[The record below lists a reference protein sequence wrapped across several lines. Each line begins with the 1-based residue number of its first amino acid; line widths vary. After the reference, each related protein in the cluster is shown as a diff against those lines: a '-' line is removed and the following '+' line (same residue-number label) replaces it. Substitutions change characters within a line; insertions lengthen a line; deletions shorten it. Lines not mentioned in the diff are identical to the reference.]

1 MLVDGG
7 LAAVLAF
14 LGVASGVAM
23 VIQPGSSVTG
33 ISRVAGIPLAL
44 LLAVPVIF
52 RRSHPV
58 AAFGAAVAIGGI
70 QVLLNIRPN
79 ATDLVIVILLYT
91 LAAYT
96 PRRTSVTGLAI
107 CLVGSAVA
115 VARWM
120 PGQLSVLDAIA
131 VGSIMFAG
139 PSLIAWVFGDSMR
152 YRRAYY
158 TSLEDRAARLEAE
171 RDAQAQIAAAA
182 ERARIAR
189 ELHDVVAHNVSV
201 MVVQADGA
209 SYALGS
215 DPDRARQALAAI
227 SATGRQA
234 LTEMRRMLG
243 VLRRDED
250 GPEPERA
257 PLPGIGQL
265 GELLEQTRATGL
277 AVSFTVEGVPQPL
290 PDGAA
295 LAAYRI
301 VQESLTNTRKHGG
314 PGATAQ
320 VTLRYLED
328 ALLLRITDDGQG
340 AGASLRRGR
349 PRADRDARAGGHLR
363 RLGAGRPAPVR
374 RLPGDGAAAADT
386 LRARHPR
393 ASIPRAGIRCTP
405 RGARGRQAC
414 RCRMSIRIVLVD
426 DQELVRAGFRMVLD
440 AQPDMEVV
448 GEAGDG
454 LAATQLLRTVAADV
468 AVMDVRMPRL
478 DGIEATRQICRA
490 GDRPRVLMLTTFDLD
505 EYAYSALKAGASGFL
520 LKDVPPEELLFAHP
534 GGALRRRGGRPVH
547 HPAADRPFRAAV
559 PGRRRPGPAGPRLPD
574 RARAGG
580 TRPRRPGP
588 VQRRDRGAAVRV
600 RGHRED
606 PCRPGAGQA
615 RPA

>member
-1 MLVDGG
+1 VGVLYAWLRRHPKLVDGG

-14 LGVASGVAM
+14 LGVASAAVM
-23 VIQPGSSVTG
+23 VFRPGSATVG
-33 ISRVAGIPLAL
+33 FGRLAGIPLAL
-44 LLAVPVIF
+44 LLAVPVVF

-58 AAFGAAVAIGGI
+58 GAFAAAIVIGAL
-70 QVLLNIRPN
+70 QVLLNLKPT

-96 PRRTSVTGLAI
+96 PRRISVTGLAI
-107 CLVGSAVA
+107 CLVGSATA

-120 PGQLSVLDAIA
+120 PDRLSLLDATV

-139 PSLIAWVFGDSMR
+139 PSVIAWVFGDSMR

-158 TSLEDRAARLEAE
+158 TNLEDRAARLEAE

-209 SYALGS
+209 SYALLS

-227 SATGRQA
+227 ASTGRQA
-234 LTEMRRMLG
+234 LAEMRRMLG

-250 GPEPERA
+250 GTGPGRA

-290 PDGAA
+290 PGGAA

-314 PGATAQ
+314 PRATAQ

-340 AGASLRRGR
+340 AAAAS
-349 PRADRDARAGGHLR
+349 D
-363 RLGAGRPAPVR
+363 GAG
-374 RLPGDGAAAADT
+374 
-386 LRARHPR
+386 H
-393 ASIPRAGIRCTP
+393 
-405 RGARGRQAC
+405 
-414 RCRMSIRIVLVD
+414 
-426 DQELVRAGFRMVLD
+426 
-440 AQPDMEVV
+440 
-448 GEAGDG
+448 G
-454 LAATQLLRTVAADV
+454 LTGMRERVA
-468 AVMDVRMPRL
+468 
-478 DGIEATRQICRA
+478 I
-490 GDRPRVLMLTTFDLD
+490 
-505 EYAYSALKAGASGFL
+505 Y
-520 LKDVPPEELLFAHP
+520 
-534 GGALRRRGGRPVH
+534 GGWVQ
-547 HPAADRPFRAAV
+547 
-559 PGRRRPGPAGPRLPD
+559 AGPRPSGGYHVTARLPFAPAPPQEVYAD
-574 RARAGG
+574 ASGS
-580 TRPRRPGP
+580 
-588 VQRRDRGAAVRV
+588 GAA
-600 RGHRED
+600 
-606 PCRPGAGQA
+606 
-615 RPA
+615 

>member
-1 MLVDGG
+1 MGALYGWLRRHPMLVDGG

-23 VIQPGSSVTG
+23 VFHPGASVTAG
-33 ISRVAGIPLAL
+33 SPLVHGPAAETVSRVAAIPLAL

-52 RRSHPV
+52 RRKHPV
-58 AAFGAAVAIGGI
+58 GAFAGAVVIGGI
-70 QVLLNIRPN
+70 QVLLNVRPN

-96 PRRTSVTGLAI
+96 PRRISVTGLLI

-131 VGSIMFAG
+131 VGSILFAG

-171 RDAQAQIAAAA
+171 RDAQAQVAAAA

-209 SYALGS
+209 SYALTS

-227 SATGRQA
+227 ASTGRQA

-243 VLRRDED
+243 VLRRDDD
-250 GPEPERA
+250 GTEPERA

-265 GELLEQTRATGL
+265 GELLEQARASGL

-290 PDGAA
+290 ADGAA

-314 PGATAQ
+314 PRATAQ
-320 VTLRYLED
+320 VLLRYLED
-328 ALLLRITDDGQG
+328 ALLLRVTDDGLGGTAVSDGAGHGLTGMRERVAIYGGWVQAGPRPAGGYQVTARLPFVPALPQEAYADASG
-340 AGASLRRGR
+340 AGA
-349 PRADRDARAGGHLR
+349 A
-363 RLGAGRPAPVR
+363 
-374 RLPGDGAAAADT
+374 
-386 LRARHPR
+386 
-393 ASIPRAGIRCTP
+393 
-405 RGARGRQAC
+405 
-414 RCRMSIRIVLVD
+414 
-426 DQELVRAGFRMVLD
+426 
-440 AQPDMEVV
+440 
-448 GEAGDG
+448 
-454 LAATQLLRTVAADV
+454 
-468 AVMDVRMPRL
+468 
-478 DGIEATRQICRA
+478 
-490 GDRPRVLMLTTFDLD
+490 
-505 EYAYSALKAGASGFL
+505 
-520 LKDVPPEELLFAHP
+520 
-534 GGALRRRGGRPVH
+534 
-547 HPAADRPFRAAV
+547 
-559 PGRRRPGPAGPRLPD
+559 
-574 RARAGG
+574 
-580 TRPRRPGP
+580 
-588 VQRRDRGAAVRV
+588 
-600 RGHRED
+600 
-606 PCRPGAGQA
+606 
-615 RPA
+615 

>member
-14 LGVASGVAM
+14 LGIASSAAM
-23 VIQPGSSVTG
+23 GRLIAVPLVI
-33 ISRVAGIPLAL
+33 A
-44 LLAVPVIF
+44 LAVPVVF
-52 RRSHPV
+52 RRAYPV
-58 AAFGAAVAIGGI
+58 AAFAAAIAVGAF
-70 QVLLNIRPN
+70 QVLINSKPN
-79 ATDLVIVILLYT
+79 PTDLAIVILLYT

-96 PRRTSVTGLAI
+96 PRRISITGLAI
-107 CLVGSAVA
+107 CLAGSAAA
-115 VARWM
+115 VLRWM
-120 PGQLSVLDAIA
+120 PDRLSMWDSLL

-158 TSLEDRAARLEAE
+158 TNLEDRAARLEAE

-215 DPDRARQALAAI
+215 DPARARQALAAI

-234 LTEMRRMLG
+234 LAEMRRMLG

-250 GPEPERA
+250 GTEPGRA

-314 PGATAQ
+314 PRATAE

-328 ALLLRITDDGQG
+328 ALLLRITDDG
-340 AGASLRRGR
+340 R
-349 PRADRDARAGGHLR
+349 
-363 RLGAGRPAPVR
+363 
-374 RLPGDGAAAADT
+374 GAAAASDGAGHGLT
-386 LRARHPR
+386 GMRERVAVYGGWVQAGPCPSGGYHVAALLPLVAPAPPAAYPD
-393 ASIPRAGIRCTP
+393 ASRAG
-405 RGARGRQAC
+405 
-414 RCRMSIRIVLVD
+414 
-426 DQELVRAGFRMVLD
+426 
-440 AQPDMEVV
+440 
-448 GEAGDG
+448 
-454 LAATQLLRTVAADV
+454 AA
-468 AVMDVRMPRL
+468 
-478 DGIEATRQICRA
+478 
-490 GDRPRVLMLTTFDLD
+490 
-505 EYAYSALKAGASGFL
+505 
-520 LKDVPPEELLFAHP
+520 
-534 GGALRRRGGRPVH
+534 
-547 HPAADRPFRAAV
+547 
-559 PGRRRPGPAGPRLPD
+559 
-574 RARAGG
+574 
-580 TRPRRPGP
+580 
-588 VQRRDRGAAVRV
+588 
-600 RGHRED
+600 
-606 PCRPGAGQA
+606 
-615 RPA
+615 

>member
-1 MLVDGG
+1 MAALYAWLRRHPMLVDGG

-14 LGVASGVAM
+14 LGIASSAAM
-23 VIQPGSSVTG
+23 GRLIAVPLVI
-33 ISRVAGIPLAL
+33 A
-44 LLAVPVIF
+44 LAVPVVF
-52 RRSHPV
+52 RRAYPV
-58 AAFGAAVAIGGI
+58 AAFAAAIAVGAI
-70 QVLLNIRPN
+70 QVLINSKPN
-79 ATDLVIVILLYT
+79 PTDLAIVILLYT

-96 PRRTSVTGLAI
+96 PRRISITGLAI
-107 CLVGSAVA
+107 CLAGSAAA
-115 VARWM
+115 VLRWM
-120 PGQLSVLDAIA
+120 PGRLSMWDSLL

-158 TSLEDRAARLEAE
+158 TNLEDRAARLEAE

-234 LTEMRRMLG
+234 LAEMRRMLG

-250 GPEPERA
+250 GTEPGRG

-314 PGATAQ
+314 PRATAE

-328 ALLLRITDDGQG
+328 ALLLRITDDG
-340 AGASLRRGR
+340 R
-349 PRADRDARAGGHLR
+349 
-363 RLGAGRPAPVR
+363 
-374 RLPGDGAAAADT
+374 GAAAASDGAGHGLT
-386 LRARHPR
+386 GMRERVAVYGGWVQAGPGPSGGYHGAALLPLVAPAPPAAYPG
-393 ASIPRAGIRCTP
+393 ASRAG
-405 RGARGRQAC
+405 
-414 RCRMSIRIVLVD
+414 
-426 DQELVRAGFRMVLD
+426 
-440 AQPDMEVV
+440 
-448 GEAGDG
+448 
-454 LAATQLLRTVAADV
+454 AA
-468 AVMDVRMPRL
+468 
-478 DGIEATRQICRA
+478 
-490 GDRPRVLMLTTFDLD
+490 
-505 EYAYSALKAGASGFL
+505 
-520 LKDVPPEELLFAHP
+520 
-534 GGALRRRGGRPVH
+534 
-547 HPAADRPFRAAV
+547 
-559 PGRRRPGPAGPRLPD
+559 
-574 RARAGG
+574 
-580 TRPRRPGP
+580 
-588 VQRRDRGAAVRV
+588 
-600 RGHRED
+600 
-606 PCRPGAGQA
+606 
-615 RPA
+615 

>member
-14 LGVASGVAM
+14 LGIASSAATGRLIAVPL
-23 VIQPGSSVTG
+23 VI
-33 ISRVAGIPLAL
+33 A
-44 LLAVPVIF
+44 LAVPVVF
-52 RRSHPV
+52 RRAYPV
-58 AAFGAAVAIGGI
+58 AAFAAAIAVGAL
-70 QVLLNIRPN
+70 QVLINSKPN
-79 ATDLVIVILLYT
+79 PTDLAIVILLYT

-96 PRRTSVTGLAI
+96 PRRISITGLAI
-107 CLVGSAVA
+107 CLAGSAAA
-115 VARWM
+115 VLRWM
-120 PGQLSVLDAIA
+120 PGRLSMWDSLL

-158 TSLEDRAARLEAE
+158 TNLEDRAARLEAE

-234 LTEMRRMLG
+234 LAEMRRMLG

-250 GPEPERA
+250 GTEPGRA

-314 PGATAQ
+314 PRATAE

-328 ALLLRITDDGQG
+328 ALLLRITDDG
-340 AGASLRRGR
+340 R
-349 PRADRDARAGGHLR
+349 
-363 RLGAGRPAPVR
+363 
-374 RLPGDGAAAADT
+374 GAAAVSDGAGHGLTGMRERVAVYGGWVQAGPCPSGGYHVAALLPLVAPAPPAAYPD
-386 LRARHPR
+386 
-393 ASIPRAGIRCTP
+393 ASRAG
-405 RGARGRQAC
+405 
-414 RCRMSIRIVLVD
+414 
-426 DQELVRAGFRMVLD
+426 
-440 AQPDMEVV
+440 
-448 GEAGDG
+448 
-454 LAATQLLRTVAADV
+454 AA
-468 AVMDVRMPRL
+468 
-478 DGIEATRQICRA
+478 
-490 GDRPRVLMLTTFDLD
+490 
-505 EYAYSALKAGASGFL
+505 
-520 LKDVPPEELLFAHP
+520 
-534 GGALRRRGGRPVH
+534 
-547 HPAADRPFRAAV
+547 
-559 PGRRRPGPAGPRLPD
+559 
-574 RARAGG
+574 
-580 TRPRRPGP
+580 
-588 VQRRDRGAAVRV
+588 
-600 RGHRED
+600 
-606 PCRPGAGQA
+606 
-615 RPA
+615 

>member
-14 LGVASGVAM
+14 LGVASGVAV

-44 LLAVPVIF
+44 ALAVPVIF

-58 AAFGAAVAIGGI
+58 AAFGAAVVIGGI

-96 PRRTSVTGLAI
+96 PRRTSVAGLAI
-107 CLVGSAVA
+107 CLAGSAVA

-209 SYALGS
+209 SYALAS

-227 SATGRQA
+227 ASTGRQA
-234 LTEMRRMLG
+234 LMEMRRMLG
-243 VLRRDED
+243 VLRRDDD
-250 GPEPERA
+250 GTEPERA

-265 GELLEQTRATGL
+265 GELLEQARATGL

-314 PGATAQ
+314 PRATAQ
-320 VTLRYLED
+320 VLLRYLED
-328 ALLLRITDDGQG
+328 ALLLRVTDDGLGAVAASDGAGHGLTGMRERVAIYGGWVQAGPRPAGGYQVTARLPFVPALPQQAYATASG
-340 AGASLRRGR
+340 AGA
-349 PRADRDARAGGHLR
+349 A
-363 RLGAGRPAPVR
+363 
-374 RLPGDGAAAADT
+374 
-386 LRARHPR
+386 
-393 ASIPRAGIRCTP
+393 
-405 RGARGRQAC
+405 
-414 RCRMSIRIVLVD
+414 
-426 DQELVRAGFRMVLD
+426 
-440 AQPDMEVV
+440 
-448 GEAGDG
+448 
-454 LAATQLLRTVAADV
+454 
-468 AVMDVRMPRL
+468 
-478 DGIEATRQICRA
+478 
-490 GDRPRVLMLTTFDLD
+490 
-505 EYAYSALKAGASGFL
+505 
-520 LKDVPPEELLFAHP
+520 
-534 GGALRRRGGRPVH
+534 
-547 HPAADRPFRAAV
+547 
-559 PGRRRPGPAGPRLPD
+559 
-574 RARAGG
+574 
-580 TRPRRPGP
+580 
-588 VQRRDRGAAVRV
+588 
-600 RGHRED
+600 
-606 PCRPGAGQA
+606 
-615 RPA
+615 

>member
-1 MLVDGG
+1 MLYSWLRRHPKVLDGG

-14 LGVASGVAM
+14 LGIASGVAM
-23 VIQPGSSVTG
+23 AFHPGAPTPGPPIHGSFAVEF
-33 ISRVAGIPLAL
+33 SRVAAIPLAVM
-44 LLAVPVIF
+44 LAVPVIF

-58 AAFGAAVAIGGI
+58 GAFAAAVVIGGI
-70 QVLLNIRPN
+70 QVLLNVRPN
-79 ATDLVIVILLYT
+79 ASDLAIVILLYT

-96 PRRTSVTGLAI
+96 PRRISVTGLAI
-107 CLVGSAVA
+107 CLLGSAVA

-120 PGQLSVLDAIA
+120 PGQLSVLDTIA
-131 VGSIMFAG
+131 VGSILFAG

-215 DPDRARQALAAI
+215 DPDRVQQALAAI
-227 SATGRQA
+227 ASTGRQA
-234 LTEMRRMLG
+234 LMEMRRMLG

-250 GPEPERA
+250 GTEPERA

-314 PGATAQ
+314 SRATAQ

-328 ALLLRITDDGQG
+328 ALLLRITDDGRGGSAASDG
-340 AGASLRRGR
+340 AGHGLTGMRERVAIY
-349 PRADRDARAGGHLR
+349 GGW
-363 RLGAGRPAPVR
+363 V
-374 RLPGDGAAAADT
+374 
-386 LRARHPR
+386 
-393 ASIPRAGIRCTP
+393 
-405 RGARGRQAC
+405 Q
-414 RCRMSIRIVLVD
+414 
-426 DQELVRAGFRMVLD
+426 
-440 AQPDMEVV
+440 
-448 GEAGDG
+448 
-454 LAATQLLRTVAADV
+454 
-468 AVMDVRMPRL
+468 
-478 DGIEATRQICRA
+478 
-490 GDRPRVLMLTTFDLD
+490 
-505 EYAYSALKAGASGFL
+505 
-520 LKDVPPEELLFAHP
+520 
-534 GGALRRRGGRPVH
+534 
-547 HPAADRPFRAAV
+547 
-559 PGRRRPGPAGPRLPD
+559 AGPRPSGGYQVTARLPLTTPAAASATLAPPAPAPP
-574 RARAGG
+574 ARRGMLAD
-580 TRPRRPGP
+580 TKEA
-588 VQRRDRGAAVRV
+588 GAA
-600 RGHRED
+600 
-606 PCRPGAGQA
+606 
-615 RPA
+615 

>member
-1 MLVDGG
+1 
-7 LAAVLAF
+7 
-14 LGVASGVAM
+14 
-23 VIQPGSSVTG
+23 
-33 ISRVAGIPLAL
+33 
-44 LLAVPVIF
+44 
-52 RRSHPV
+52 
-58 AAFGAAVAIGGI
+58 
-70 QVLLNIRPN
+70 
-79 ATDLVIVILLYT
+79 
-91 LAAYT
+91 
-96 PRRTSVTGLAI
+96 
-107 CLVGSAVA
+107 
-115 VARWM
+115 M

-171 RDAQAQIAAAA
+171 RDAQAQVAAAA

-227 SATGRQA
+227 ASTGRQA

-250 GPEPERA
+250 GTEPERA

-314 PGATAQ
+314 PRATAQ

-328 ALLLRITDDGQG
+328 ALLLRITDDGRGGAAASDG
-340 AGASLRRGR
+340 AGHGLTGMRERVAIYGGWVQAGPRPSGGYQVTARLPLTSPTPASPTLTPAPASR
-349 PRADRDARAGGHLR
+349 PPRDARGHQ
-363 RLGAGRPAPVR
+363 AGR
-374 RLPGDGAAAADT
+374 
-386 LRARHPR
+386 
-393 ASIPRAGIRCTP
+393 
-405 RGARGRQAC
+405 C
-414 RCRMSIRIVLVD
+414 RVSIRIVLVD

-454 LAATQLLRTVAADV
+454 LAATRLLRTVAADV

-478 DGIEATRQICRA
+478 DGIEATRQICQA

-520 LKDVPPEELLFAHP
+520 LKDVPPEELLFGIRAVHSGDAVVAP
-534 GGALRRRGGRPVH
+534 STTRRLIDRFAPLF
-547 HPAADRPFRAAV
+547 PAGD
-559 PGRRRPGPAGPRLPD
+559 GPAPPDLACLTGREREVLAHVAQGLSNAEIAGRLFVSEATVKTHVG
-574 RARAGG
+574 RVLAKLGL
-580 TRPRRPGP
+580 
-588 VQRRDRGAAVRV
+588 RDRVQAVVFAYETGLVKAR
-600 RGHRED
+600 
-606 PCRPGAGQA
+606 GAG
-615 RPA
+615 

>member
-14 LGVASGVAM
+14 LGIASSAAM
-23 VIQPGSSVTG
+23 GRLIAVPLVI
-33 ISRVAGIPLAL
+33 A
-44 LLAVPVIF
+44 LAVPVVF
-52 RRSHPV
+52 RRAYPV
-58 AAFGAAVAIGGI
+58 AAFAAAIAVGAL
-70 QVLLNIRPN
+70 QVLINSKPN
-79 ATDLVIVILLYT
+79 PTDLAIVILLYT

-96 PRRTSVTGLAI
+96 LRRISIAGLAI
-107 CLVGSAVA
+107 CLAGSAAA
-115 VARWM
+115 VLRWL
-120 PGQLSVLDAIA
+120 PDRLSMWDSLL

-158 TSLEDRAARLEAE
+158 TNLEDRAARLEAE
-171 RDAQAQIAAAA
+171 RDIQAQIAAAA

-234 LTEMRRMLG
+234 LAEMRRMLG

-250 GPEPERA
+250 GTKPGRA

-314 PGATAQ
+314 PRATAE

-328 ALLLRITDDGQG
+328 ALLLRITDDG
-340 AGASLRRGR
+340 R
-349 PRADRDARAGGHLR
+349 
-363 RLGAGRPAPVR
+363 
-374 RLPGDGAAAADT
+374 GAAAASDG
-386 LRARHPR
+386 
-393 ASIPRAGIRCTP
+393 AGH
-405 RGARGRQAC
+405 
-414 RCRMSIRIVLVD
+414 
-426 DQELVRAGFRMVLD
+426 
-440 AQPDMEVV
+440 
-448 GEAGDG
+448 G
-454 LAATQLLRTVAADV
+454 LTGMRERV
-468 AVMDVRMPRL
+468 AV
-478 DGIEATRQICRA
+478 
-490 GDRPRVLMLTTFDLD
+490 
-505 EYAYSALKAGASGFL
+505 Y
-520 LKDVPPEELLFAHP
+520 
-534 GGALRRRGGRPVH
+534 GGWVQ
-547 HPAADRPFRAAV
+547 
-559 PGRRRPGPAGPRLPD
+559 AGPRPSGGYHVTALLPLVAPAPQAAYPD
-574 RARAGG
+574 ASRAG
-580 TRPRRPGP
+580 
-588 VQRRDRGAAVRV
+588 AA
-600 RGHRED
+600 
-606 PCRPGAGQA
+606 
-615 RPA
+615 